1 MRFNRGSNLITT
13 NETLFMFDYDTHP
26 TDAALERLLLRYER
40 TGRAVPVDFRRLVS
54 CLRTAER
61 ATHLLHP
68 YPAKLLM
75 HIPFFFLANS
85 ILSREGD
92 TVADPF
98 CGSGTVLVESQLA
111 GRQAIGAD
119 SNPLARLLTSV
130 KTSPI
135 PVPVLDAATERLLV
149 RIPDQSRNGTPDVV
163 NLDHWF
169 YPHVIRQLQCLHQGI
184 EATRRRDVRD
194 FFCVCF
200 SNCVKRVSL
209 ADPRLSV
216 PVRLRRGQ
224 YPKGHHLRE
233 KSDAHLR
240 RLRRIN
246 VSKVFTDILTA
257 NRKRI
262 ASIEPFMGDLPTAKV
277 VSCDARNLG
286 QNGVPPT
293 TNGKSPG
300 GHVQLVITSPPYP
313 GAQKYIRSSCLSL
326 GWLGLCRS
334 DELLKH
340 KRETIGREEFRQSDY
355 VELLPTNLRA
365 ADRRLK
371 DIHTDN
377 PVRAAIASTYL
388 CEMRDSI
395 EEVWRQLKVG
405 GYFVLV
411 AANNQICGREFKTQ
425 HYLRLIAEEI
435 GFRIVLRLI
444 DDIRSRGLMTKRN
457 KTASVITREWVLV
470 FRKESRTNG

>member
-1 MRFNRGSNLITT
+1 MFN
-13 NETLFMFDYDTHP
+13 YDTHP
-26 TDAALERLLLRYER
+26 TDAALEGLLLHYER
-40 TGRAVPVDFRRLVS
+40 TRRAVPIDFRRLVS
-54 CLRTAER
+54 CLHTPER
-61 ATHLLHP
+61 ATHLIHP

-85 ILSREGD
+85 ILSRKGD

-98 CGSGTVLVESQLA
+98 CGSGTVLLESQLA
-111 GRQAIGAD
+111 GRHAIGAD

-135 PVPVLDAATERLLV
+135 PVSVLDAATERLLA
-149 RIPDQSRNGTPDVV
+149 RIPKESRNDTPDVV
-163 NLDHWF
+163 NLEHWF
-169 YPHVIRQLQCLHQGI
+169 YPHVIRQLQCLHQAI

-194 FFCVCF
+194 FFRICF
-200 SNCVKRVSL
+200 SNCVKKVSL

-224 YPKGHHLRE
+224 YPKGHRLRE
-233 KSDAHLR
+233 QSDTHLR

-246 VSKVFTDILTA
+246 VSNVFTDILTS

-262 ASIEPFMGDLPTAKV
+262 SSIEPFISDLATAKI

-286 QNGVPPT
+286 RNVASTPP
-293 TNGKSPG
+293 GISPD

-326 GWLGLCRS
+326 GWLGLCQS
-334 DELLKH
+334 DELLNH
-340 KRETIGREEFRQSDY
+340 KLETIGREEFRRSEY
-355 VELLPTNLRA
+355 LELVRTGLCA
-365 ADRRLK
+365 ADRILTE
-371 DIHTDN
+371 IHTEN
-377 PVRAAIASTYL
+377 PVRATIASTYL
-388 CEMRDSI
+388 REMRESI
-395 EEVWRQLKVG
+395 QEVWRHLKIG

-425 HYLRLIAEEI
+425 HYLRLIAEES
-435 GFRIVLRLI
+435 GFRTVLRLI
-444 DDIRSRGLMTKRN
+444 DNIRSRGLMTKRN
-457 KTASVITREWVLV
+457 KTASVITQEWVHV
-470 FRKESRTNG
+470 FVKD